1 MAGPDTPI
9 PLTFTL
15 LRLLADGEFHS
26 GEAMARD
33 LQISRS
39 SIHNALQD
47 IEAYGLTLYRVRGRG
62 YRLVDPPQW
71 LSTTEI
77 GNYLGKQWSKFHIQ
91 VIDAAPSSNTL
102 LLQQASQG
110 APSGSVLAVE
120 WQSGGRGRLG
130 RSWCSALGNALTF
143 SLLWRFERDLA
154 SLSGLSLAIGV
165 ALLRALHLFG
175 IEGLQLKWPNDILG
189 ADGAKL
195 AGILIEA
202 QGDMLGP
209 ASVVIGIGLN
219 LYLPQQVA
227 RQIDLPATCLANLTA
242 KVPDRNHLLAVLL
255 CELDKILRDFSAN
268 GFIPIRAEWESHHAH
283 QNRPVRL
290 LLPNGQISG
299 VACGITNDG
308 ALKLETGQGM
318 RIFHSGEIS
327 LRDDA

>member
-1 MAGPDTPI
+1 MTVPSDPST
-9 PLTFTL
+9 LTFAL
-15 LRLLADGEFHS
+15 LRLLGDSEFHS

-39 SIHNALQD
+39 SVNNALQD

-71 LSTTEI
+71 LNAAEI
-77 GNYLGKQWSKFHIQ
+77 GNYLGKQRSKFHIH
-91 VIDAAPSSNTL
+91 VVNATPSSNTL
-102 LLQQASQG
+102 LLQYAAEG

-130 RSWCSALGNALTF
+130 RPWRSALGNALTF
-143 SLLWRFERDLA
+143 SLLWRFEHNLA

-165 ALLRALHLFG
+165 ALLRAMRLFG
-175 IEGLQLKWPNDILG
+175 IEGLKLKWPNDILG

-202 QGDMLGP
+202 HGDMLGP
-209 ASVVIGIGLN
+209 ASVVIGLGIN
-219 LYLPQQVA
+219 LYLPQRVA
-227 RQIDLPATCLANLTA
+227 SQIDRPATCLANLVA
-242 KVPDRNHLLAVLL
+242 EVPDRNRLLAVLL
-255 CELDKILRDFSAN
+255 QELDKVLRDFSAS
-268 GFIPIRAEWESHHAH
+268 GFEPMRAEWELHHAH

-290 LLPNGQISG
+290 LLPNSQVSG
-299 VACGITNDG
+299 IARGITSEG
-308 ALKLETGQGM
+308 GLKLETGHGM

>member
-1 MAGPDTPI
+1 MPEIGDPS

-15 LRLLADGEFHS
+15 LRLLGDGEFHS

-39 SIHNALQD
+39 SVNNALQE

-71 LSTTEI
+71 LNATEI
-77 GNYLGKQWSKFHIQ
+77 GNYLGKQRSKFH
-91 VIDAAPSSNTL
+91 VHVFDATPSSNTL
-102 LLQQASQG
+102 LLQHAAQG
-110 APSGSVLAVE
+110 VPSGSVLAVE
-120 WQSGGRGRLG
+120 WQSGGRGRMG
-130 RSWCSALGNALTF
+130 RPWRSALGNALTF

-165 ALLRALHLFG
+165 ALLRALHQFG

-209 ASVVIGIGLN
+209 ASVVIGIGIN

-227 RQIDLPATCLANLTA
+227 SQIDLPATCLANLIA
-242 KVPDRNHLLAVLL
+242 QVPGRNRLLAVLL
-255 CELDKILRDFSAN
+255 CELGKILNDFSAS
-268 GFIPIRAEWESHHAH
+268 GLIPMRAEWESHHAH
-283 QNRPVRL
+283 QNKPVRL
-290 LLPNGQISG
+290 LLPNGQVSG
-299 VACGITNDG
+299 VARGITNEG
-308 ALKLETGQGM
+308 ALKLETGQEV